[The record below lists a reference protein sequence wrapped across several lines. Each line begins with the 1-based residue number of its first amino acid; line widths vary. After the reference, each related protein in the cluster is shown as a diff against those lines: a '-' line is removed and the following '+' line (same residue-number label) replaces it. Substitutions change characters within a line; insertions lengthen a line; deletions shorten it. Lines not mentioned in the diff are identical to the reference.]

1 LKAQETWYSVKWVQ
15 TKTNESKDT
24 IIKVDQEQEDRY
36 NRYMK
41 AISQMMGRSEPGA
54 VETSRIRY

>member
-1 LKAQETWYSVKWVQ
+1 MKAQGTWYSVKWVEE
-15 TKTNESKDT
+15 KTFESKDS
-24 IIKVDQEQEDRY
+24 IIKVDHEQEDRY

-41 AISQMMGRSEPGA
+41 AISQMMGRSDAGA